1 MGMLGWCKRGGC
13 PMSRAFRDPCLLS
26 ERPTHSADE
35 AGFIIEHCKAEFL
48 ATGRNVHVDRYH
60 PAVVNNLLISCGVE
74 GFVHLNAAG
83 PQILAVQAPDTG
95 VETHIHLLA
104 AAGGFRLQSMGIH
117 QEHDPNLAWVS
128 GLRLRHE

>member
-35 AGFIIEHCKAEFL
+35 AGFIIEHGQAEFL

-60 PAVVNNLLISCGVE
+60 HAVVNNLLISCGVE
-74 GFVHLNAAG
+74 GFVHFNAAG
-83 PQILAVQAPDTG
+83 PQILALQPPHPGLDTHLPLFSAP
-95 VETHIHLLA
+95 
-104 AAGGFRLQSMGIH
+104 S
-117 QEHDPNLAWVS
+117 S
-128 GLRLRHE
+128 